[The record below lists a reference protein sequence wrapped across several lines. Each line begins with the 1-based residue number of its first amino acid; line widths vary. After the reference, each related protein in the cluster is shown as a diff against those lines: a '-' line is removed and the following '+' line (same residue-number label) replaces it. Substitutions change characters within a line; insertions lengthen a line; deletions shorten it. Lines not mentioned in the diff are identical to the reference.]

1 MKLRHTDRLGVG
13 DVIVEDDG
21 SVSVDGVAQADALVF
36 DDNGI
41 LRVDL
46 DGDGTFEANPPEAWE
61 PDKEYSPGAVVAY
74 QGDLCRVWE
83 ALGDVAVG
91 YAPDD
96 KHTDTTGGWK
106 PHTMKPFRGDNAQS

>member
-21 SVSVDGVAQADALVF
+21 SVSVDGVAQTDALVF

-46 DGDGTFEANPPEAWE
+46 HADGTFEANPPEAWE
-61 PDKEYSPGAVVAY
+61 PDKEYSPGTVVVH
-74 QGDLCRVWE
+74 QGRAWD
-83 ALGDVAVG
+83 ALGDVALG
-91 YAPDD
+91 YGPDD